1 MYKYIPMQAQG
12 YTYKDYFT
20 YKCCQAFKAELNEEN
35 NRIVADGNSP
45 SHNNQDYFTSKCCQ
59 AFKAELNEENNRIV
73 ADGNSPSHNN

>member
-45 SHNNQDYFTSKCCQ
+45 SHNNLGTYGRFHSHK
-59 AFKAELNEENNRIV
+59 ELLVDRHVHE
-73 ADGNSPSHNN
+73 SLSQ